1 VTRASAG
8 FAIVVSV
15 SLWTRAAPCSSG
27 PGTESPIPS
36 PLTLGAAL
44 ALFRQDGFDLLVADA
59 DVEAASGDLTVATA
73 VANPTA
79 TAGYLRSFFAADLFE
94 SHNGWMVGIGDANV
108 IADALAGKRDLR
120 GRVARAALAAA
131 KMRRLDV
138 RRTLELQVKDQYI
151 AVAAAE
157 GALRVAREVAE
168 TANHTFE
175 LTRVR
180 YEHGAISE
188 VDLAK
193 TETAKLE
200 SDQGVAST
208 VQALAQAKLLLAFL
222 IGQRRPVGEFEVD
235 PTQIRFRVP
244 DALAGATPASLIEGA
259 LRARPDLLA
268 QNDQRD
274 RAGAALALARRQRF
288 PDLGLSLQY
297 QEQGSASPPP
307 GVAPAISP
315 PTLEIGVTGTLPF
328 FYQQQGEIRRAEA
341 DVATQRALLTKAGA
355 QVVADVES
363 AFAAYETA
371 RALVGRMEQRLLDRA
386 RRARDLTAIQYDKGA
401 TSLLDYLDAQRTYIA
416 VNAEYLQDLA
426 NYWDAVFQ
434 LEAASATELL

>member
-1 VTRASAG
+1 VRRPGLAAALS
-8 FAIVVSV
+8 VCV
-15 SLWTRAAPCSSG
+15 SLWTQAAPCSQGAHAEG
-27 PGTESPIPS
+27 PVPS

-79 TAGYLRSFFAADLFE
+79 TAGYLRSFFANDLFD
-94 SHNGWMVGIGDANV
+94 SHNGWLVGIGDANV

-131 KMRRLDV
+131 RMRRLDV
-138 RRTLELQVKDQYI
+138 RRTLELQVKDQYV

-157 GALRVAREVAE
+157 GVLRVAREVAE
-168 TANHTFE
+168 TAQHTFE
-175 LTRVR
+175 LTQIR
-180 YEHGAISE
+180 YQRGAISE

-200 SDQGVAST
+200 SDQAVAAAT
-208 VQALAQAKLLLAFL
+208 QTLAQAKVLLAFL
-222 IGQRRPVGEFEVD
+222 VGQRRPVGEYEVD
-235 PTQIRFRVP
+235 PEQIRFRVP
-244 DALAGATPASLIEGA
+244 GALANATPASLIENA
-259 LRARPDLLA
+259 RRARPDLLA
-268 QNDQRD
+268 QTSQRD
-274 RAGAALALARRQRF
+274 RAGAAVALARRQRF
-288 PDLGLSLQY
+288 PDLGLSVQY
-297 QEQGSASPPP
+297 QQEGAASPAAGAAQP
-307 GVAPAISP
+307 ISP
-315 PTLEIGVTGTLPF
+315 PTLEINLSGTLPF

-341 DVATQRALLTKAGA
+341 DVATQTALVAKAEA
-355 QVVADVES
+355 QVAADVES
-363 AFAAYETA
+363 AFTAYQTA
-371 RALVGRMEQRLLDRA
+371 RALVGRMEGRLLERA
-386 RRARDLTAIQYDKGA
+386 RRARDLTALQYEKGA

-416 VNAEYLQDLA
+416 VNGEYIQDLA